1 MLFTYLFE
9 TILLPS
15 NGLSVASDIEPEDLP
30 AKGNAKLDEENSTE
44 AAKLVRV
51 QLMQDLLHVGLRN
64 Q

>member
-9 TILLPS
+9 TVLLPS
-15 NGLSVASDIEPEDLP
+15 KGLSVSPDVEPEDLP
-30 AKGNAKLDEENSTE
+30 AKGNAKSDEENSTE
-44 AAKLVRV
+44 ATKLVRV